1 MKISSL
7 TISALETGYRKGDFT
22 PVGTIRE
29 VYRRIRAYQQNPI
42 WIQIL
47 PEDEVIEQAE
57 SLTQGQPLFGIPFA
71 IKDNI
76 DVAGV
81 ATTAGCPAFSYVPD
95 ETAAVVQKLM
105 KAGALLIGKTNLDQ
119 FATGLVGTRSPYGA
133 CHSVF
138 SDQFISGGSSSGSA
152 VAVASGLVSFALG
165 TDTAGSGRVPAALN
179 NIIGLKPTIGIL
191 STNGVGPACKSLDC
205 VSVFA
210 LTVGDA
216 EKVLINALM
225 VEPSSL
231 WEPNSRNSLGRSS
244 RIGVLT
250 DLETIDRQFRPAY
263 QQAIQ
268 RLLNMGH
275 SIVEIDV
282 GPFLETAKLLYDGP
296 WLAERFAAVGT
307 FIKEHSDE
315 THPVVRDI
323 ILSGEKFSAVEAFKG
338 QYRLQRLK
346 ELTAATWN
354 TIDFLCLPTVPGT
367 YRINQILE
375 EPVRLNSRLGTFTNF
390 LNLLNLAAVAI
401 PAAQI
406 DNLPFGISFIAP
418 AYADIGL
425 LEISK
430 RFLQS
435 FRPLLGATQTV
446 YPQEEEPLWRPAS
459 QAARIGVVGAH
470 LSGLAL
476 NHQLTSRAARHVRTT
491 VTAPCYRLFALPGT
505 TPSKPGL
512 VRVKEGS
519 SIEIEIWELS
529 YEAFGSFVAEVPSPL
544 TIGTIYL
551 ADGESVKGFLCE
563 AIASNGAQ
571 DISEFGGWR
580 KFLARGDDQSER

>member
-7 TISALETGYRKGDFT
+7 TISALQNGYRKGDFT
-22 PVGTIRE
+22 PVDTVRE
-29 VYRRIRAYQQNPI
+29 IFCRIRAYQHNPI

-47 PEDEVIEQAE
+47 SEDQVIEQAK
-57 SLTQGQPLFGIPFA
+57 SLQEDRSLFGIPFA

-76 DVAGV
+76 DVAGIP
-81 ATTAGCPAFSYVPD
+81 TTAGCPAFSYVPN
-95 ETAAVVQKLM
+95 ETAAVVQKLLE
-105 KAGALLIGKTNLDQ
+105 AGAILIGKTNLDQ

-179 NIIGLKPTIGIL
+179 NIVGLKPTIGIL
-191 STNGVGPACKSLDC
+191 STGGIIPACRSLDC

-216 EKVLINALM
+216 EKVLINALT
-225 VEPSSL
+225 EKPLSR
-231 WEPNSRNSLGRSS
+231 WERNCRNCLNRSA
-244 RIGVLT
+244 RIGTLT
-250 DLETIDRQFRPAY
+250 DLQAIDEQFRPAY
-263 QQAIQ
+263 EQAIQ
-268 RLLNMGH
+268 RLLKMGH
-275 SIVEIDV
+275 TIVETDI

-296 WLAERFAAVGT
+296 WLAERFAAVGA
-307 FIKEHSDE
+307 FIKEHPDK

-323 ILSGEKFSAVEAFKG
+323 ILSGEQFSAAEAFKG
-338 QYRLQRLK
+338 QYRLKRLK
-346 ELTAATWN
+346 ELTALTWDF
-354 TIDFLCLPTVPGT
+354 IDFLCLPTVPGT
-367 YRINQILE
+367 YRISQVFE
-375 EPVRLNSRLGTFTNF
+375 DPVLLNSRLGRFTNF
-390 LNLLNLAAVAI
+390 LNLLDLAAVAV
-401 PAAQI
+401 PAAHV
-406 DNLPFGISFIAP
+406 DKLPFGISFIGP

-425 LEISK
+425 LKISK
-430 RFLQS
+430 DFLQS
-435 FRPLLGATQTV
+435 LRPMLGGTQTV
-446 YPQEEEPLWRPAS
+446 YPEAEESLWRPTDKTC
-459 QAARIGVVGAH
+459 IGVVGAH

-491 VTAPCYRLFALPGT
+491 VTAPCYRLFAMRGT
-505 TPSKPGL
+505 NPSKPGL
-512 VRVKEGS
+512 VRTREGS
-519 SIEIEIWELS
+519 TIEIEIWELS

-544 TIGTIYL
+544 TIGTILL

-563 AIASNGAQ
+563 AIALDGAQ

-580 KFLARGDDQSER
+580 KFLESSGSLLQC